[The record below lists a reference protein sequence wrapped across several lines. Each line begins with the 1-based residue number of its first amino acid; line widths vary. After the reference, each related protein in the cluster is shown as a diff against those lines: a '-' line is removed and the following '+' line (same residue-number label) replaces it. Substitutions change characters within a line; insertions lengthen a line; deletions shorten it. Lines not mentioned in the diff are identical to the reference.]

1 VFSLLTEAAEAA
13 AAALAALPPSPFERI
28 EEVWALEGQFD
39 AQRQL
44 VGTIFGVEDGPG
56 VCVQALTLDDVYAH
70 LVFARRIGLN
80 NEQTKVFFTIMQSL
94 HQGLADN
101 NVNMED
107 AFANFKKQ
115 VMANA
120 AITRKPNSNSQQ
132 QQQQSSPLQSPQ
144 TPQGGGVPSLSISSP
159 SPARSAQGSA
169 TLQRPLSRNGP
180 KGGASSPIVSARSG
194 GAGGAA
200 ATSTGPGGAAAGG
213 SGKHSTTPRGGSQ
226 GSLAQQAAA
235 AAAAASDAAA
245 AEAEAA
251 SAAAQAAAAANRS
264 FSLETIKQL
273 TEYATQTLFQHYKL
287 YRAVFGGPAV
297 FRPRTQVVVE
307 RLLLETPIPDAYP
320 SLEYALELGAGSAS
334 SAAGQQGQQQQG
346 EESKRKQS
354 AAEEK
359 GHASDEKE
367 QASAAWDDGSRLA
380 PPSSV
385 QQNGSGSGS
394 RPLSAATSDA
404 PLDDSDEIGVL
415 VHQHMS
421 RARSQMLQLL
431 QDNASALDAKI
442 KQVET
447 RLGVGG
453 GAGAAA
459 TTTAGV
465 AGAQQ
470 PQSVKGAPVKKR
482 T

>member
-80 NEQTKVFFTIMQSL
+80 NEQTKVFFSIMQSL
-94 HQGLADN
+94 HQGLADGKIE
-101 NVNMED
+101 MED

-159 SPARSAQGSA
+159 SPARSAQAQGSA

-180 KGGASSPIVSARSG
+180 KGGASSPVVSARSG

-200 ATSTGPGGAAAGG
+200 AGGAAGTGGAAAG

-251 SAAAQAAAAANRS
+251 TAAAAAAAAANRS

-320 SLEYALELGAGSAS
+320 SLEYALELGS
-334 SAAGQQGQQQQG
+334 SSVSQQQQT

-359 GHASDEKE
+359 GHVSDEKE
-367 QASAAWDDGSRLA
+367 QAAAAWDDGSRLG
-380 PPSSV
+380 PPSS
-385 QQNGSGSGS
+385 QLNGNGSGS

-447 RLGVGG
+447 RLGVG
-453 GAGAAA
+453 AAA
-459 TTTAGV
+459 TAATGAAGV
-465 AGAQQ
+465 QQ
-470 PQSVKGAPVKKR
+470 PQSAKAAPVKKR
-482 T
+482 A